1 MHSRQCRATIGA
13 MAIIG
18 THALLY
24 SSQPEKV
31 REILRDLLG
40 LGHIDAGGG
49 WLIMKLPPA
58 EVGVHPTEPGDGHHE
73 LSFLC
78 DDIVETMADLRAK
91 GHEFTNEPEDH
102 GYGLVT
108 FLKLPGDLKVQV
120 YQPHHPVATEL

>member
-1 MHSRQCRATIGA
+1 MPRDHAA

-24 SSQPEKV
+24 SSEPEAV

-78 DDIVETMADLRAK
+78 DDIVATMAELRAK
-91 GHEFTNEPEDH
+91 GLEFTNEPVDH
-102 GYGLVT
+102 QYGLVT
-108 FLKLPGDLKVQV
+108 HLVLPGDLKVQV
-120 YQPHHPVATEL
+120 YQPHHEVAALL